1 MLRRL
6 LLVSALIVPS
16 ACNEGGA
23 VSSAPPA
30 PVSVATRPTPDGVKD
45 LPLNLHILVDQFG
58 YRPGDPKVAVIRSPE
73 RGFDAADTF
82 KPGDLYE
89 VRPVAGGDPVY
100 VGGLDVWAGGQVQES
115 SGDRGWWFDFS
126 SVTAAGEYVIV
137 DTRMNQRS
145 AVFAIREDVYQ
156 PVLKAAL
163 RTFFYQRSS
172 FRKEAR
178 HAGACWADEAA
189 YSGPFQD
196 VEARDI
202 DDPDNAAKARDLSGG
217 WFDAGDTNKYVTYAS
232 IPVHQLLG
240 AWRDHPAAFGDD
252 LDIPESG
259 NGIPDVLDEVRHE
272 IDWLLKMQNP
282 DGSVAQKV
290 GAREL
295 SGAAPPSS
303 DKVRRYYIGQCTSST
318 IAAASMFAHAAVAFR
333 PFKPLE
339 NPSTVLEIRAIKAWE
354 RYLATPEKQT
364 NCDAQKIHAGDADI
378 PVDDQE
384 GLAVVAAIYLFGLN
398 GESRY
403 DDYVKANYRK
413 TRPYRDFGW
422 SRYNPFEGEAL
433 LYYAALPNADK
444 KTAAAIRADKAAD
457 VASDKQMYGLTPT
470 DDLYRSF
477 LHRDQYH
484 WGSNQPRANYGN
496 TNIDALTHGLAGKAA
511 DSIRARALGTLNWF
525 HGVNPLG
532 LVYLSNMAGYG
543 ATRSATSI
551 FHTWFWRTSKWSTA
565 GVSEC
570 GPAPGYVPG
579 GPNASAAQGG
589 VPASLSPPSG
599 QPPQKSYKD
608 WNDDRQAAWA
618 ISEPSISYQA
628 AYIRLLSAFAAAGAG
643 KTIPAATASDAKD
656 SLE

>member
-1 MLRRL
+1 MKHRLVLGL
-6 LLVSALIVPS
+6 LLLSLAACKEGSA
-16 ACNEGGA
+16 E
-23 VSSAPPA
+23 SAPAKPA
-30 PVSVATRPTPDGVKD
+30 ATAAVISVATRPTPEAIKALTLD
-45 LPLNLHILVDQFG
+45 LHILVDQFG
-58 YRPGDPKVAVIRSPE
+58 YRPNDPKVAVLRSPE
-73 RGFDAADTF
+73 LGFDAAD
-82 KPGDLYE
+82 KYSPGEAFE
-89 VRPVAGGDPVY
+89 VRPANGGDAVFSGKPAIWD
-100 VGGLDVWAGGQVQES
+100 GGLVQDS

-126 SVTAAGEYVIV
+126 ALTTPGEYVVV
-137 DTRMNQRS
+137 DVAAKRRS

-172 FRKEAR
+172 FKKDVA

-202 DDPDNAAKARDLSGG
+202 DDPDNGAKARDLSGG

-252 LDIPESG
+252 FNIPESG

-272 IDWLLKMQNP
+272 INWLLKMQNP
-282 DGSVAQKV
+282 DGSVALKV

-303 DKVRRYYIGQCTSST
+303 DKVRRYYIRQCTSST
-318 IAAASMFAHAAVAFR
+318 IAAASMFAHAALAFR

-339 NPSTVLEIRAIKAWE
+339 DPSTLLEIRAIKAWE
-354 RYLATPEKQT
+354 RYLATPDKQT
-364 NCDAQKIHAGDADI
+364 SCDAQKIHAGDADI
-378 PVDDQE
+378 SVDDQN
-384 GLAVVAAIYLFGLN
+384 GLAVVTAIYLYGLT
-398 GESRY
+398 GEARY
-403 DDYVKANYRK
+403 DDYVKAHYRE

-433 LYYAALPNADK
+433 LYYATLPNADK
-444 KTAAAIRADKAAD
+444 KTAEAIRADKAAD
-457 VASDKQMYGLTPT
+457 IGSGKQIYGLSAN

-477 LHRDQYH
+477 LHPEQYH

-496 TNIDALTHGLAGKAA
+496 SNVDALTHGLAGKQA

-532 LVYLSNMAGYG
+532 LVYLSNMASYG

-551 FHTWFWRTSKWSTA
+551 FHTWFWRTSQWSVA
-565 GVSEC
+565 GVSPC
-570 GPAPGYVPG
+570 GPVPGYVPG
-579 GPNASAAQGG
+579 GPNASAAQSG
-589 VPASLSPPSG
+589 VPAKLSPPSN

-608 WNDDRQAAWA
+608 WNDDREAAWA

-628 AYIRLLSAFAAAGAG
+628 AYIRLLSAFAA
-643 KTIPAATASDAKD
+643 PTADA
-656 SLE
+656 E